1 MKPRDQKI
9 ITQGKRNLQARL
21 DRGNRPERR
30 GPMLAGGSAHYE
42 MSGRCG
48 AVGAGGMV
56 AMHMLVRKLGLDT
69 AINERVRVFKIRN
82 PYWESDHVLSLA
94 YNVLS
99 GGECIDDLER
109 LRSNE
114 HFMDALGAARIPDP
128 TTAGDFLRRLE
139 EGSIVELMET
149 VNGVRRQVWAGQGES
164 FLERAVL
171 DVDATVA
178 PTLGECKAGMDMSYK
193 GVWGYAPLM
202 VSLANTREPLYL
214 VNRPGNTP
222 SCKGAAPWIERA
234 IDLVRAEFKTVLVRG
249 DTDFG
254 LSEHLDGWDEKA
266 QFIFGFD
273 AQPAL
278 IERAE
283 ALPAGAWEALER
295 EPKYA
300 VKTKPRRRPANV
312 KEQIVRQREY
322 KNIRLEGEEYAQFE
336 YRPAKC
342 AKTYRMIALRKNL
355 SVARGEEV
363 LFDEV
368 LYFFYITNLRELPGR
383 EVIFEANGR
392 CDQENLF
399 GQFHG
404 AMGVMR
410 MPAGDLNSN
419 WAYMVIAALAW
430 TLKAW
435 YGLRIPEPGAR
446 RAVVRMEFKR
456 FLREYILLACQ
467 IVRGARRLV
476 CRVLHYHPNLEIF
489 FKMFDAIRRMGAT

>member
-1 MKPRDQKI
+1 
-9 ITQGKRNLQARL
+9 
-21 DRGNRPERR
+21 
-30 GPMLAGGSAHYE
+30 
-42 MSGRCG
+42 
-48 AVGAGGMV
+48 
-56 AMHMLVRKLGLDT
+56 
-69 AINERVRVFKIRN
+69 
-82 PYWESDHVLSLA
+82 
-94 YNVLS
+94 
-99 GGECIDDLER
+99 
-109 LRSNE
+109 
-114 HFMDALGAARIPDP
+114 
-128 TTAGDFLRRLE
+128 
-139 EGSIVELMET
+139 
-149 VNGVRRQVWAGQGES
+149 
-164 FLERAVL
+164 
-171 DVDATVA
+171 
-178 PTLGECKAGMDMSYK
+178 
-193 GVWGYAPLM
+193 VWGYAPLM

-249 DTDFG
+249 DTDFA

-300 VKTKPRRRPANV
+300 VKTKPRQRPANV

-322 KNIRLEGEEYAQFE
+322 KNIGLEGEEYAQFE

-489 FKMFDAIRRMGAT
+489 FKTFDAIRRMGAT